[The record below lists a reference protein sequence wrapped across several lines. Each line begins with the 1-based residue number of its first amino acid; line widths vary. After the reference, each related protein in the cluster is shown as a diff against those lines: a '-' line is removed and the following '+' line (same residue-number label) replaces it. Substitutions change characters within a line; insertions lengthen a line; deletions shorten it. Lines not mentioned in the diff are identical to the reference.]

1 LLVQEAG
8 ARSNVLPHIGRCARD
23 QLRKNRAICQLAKRS
38 ASPKRGGVRDLR
50 DRQFK
55 SRAVRVWGAPHFAR
69 MAATERMP
77 PDVMCA
83 YLHGPIDRTEA
94 EAHLTRFADQDGWF
108 LVRRKDGSRNTLV
121 LSVVVA
127 PRVEHHIITLPGY
140 TIGPFTGGQDDT
152 SSRTCTAT
160 PAVGLATVLA
170 ILRACISA
178 RCVRCRTGTLF
189 GGHLRPRLWTL
200 HAQDTFKLSACSV
213 NHSLTQSL
221 ACITTLTL
229 THARTGP
236 HSCLYE
242 LIQLMR
248 VPR

>member
-1 LLVQEAG
+1 MQEAG
-8 ARSNVLPHIGRCARD
+8 ARSNVLPHIGRCARG
-23 QLRKNRAICQLAKRS
+23 QLRRNLAICQFAKRS
-38 ASPKRGGVRDLR
+38 ASPKRGCVRE
-50 DRQFK
+50 FK
-55 SRAVRVWGAPHFAR
+55 RLGSASAGRSPLCR

-152 SSRTCTAT
+152 SSRTCAAT
-160 PAVGLATVLA
+160 PTVGLATVLA

-178 RCVRCRTGTLF
+178 RCVRCCTGALLVICVPGCGTL
-189 GGHLRPRLWTL
+189 RS
-200 HAQDTFKLSACSV
+200 QDTFKLSACSV
-213 NHSLTQSL
+213 KHSLTQSL
-221 ACITTLTL
+221 ACITTLTP

-236 HSCLYE
+236 YSCLYA